1 MLERL
6 VGGPG
11 VSVVFAGNF
20 DPAKDHVLSALVVDG
35 VLSLVNGGVVCR
47 ELKDARGPGIWYCS
61 KTSRTC

>member
-20 DPAKDHVLSALVVDG
+20 VPENDQLLSALVVDC
-35 VLSLVNGGVVCR
+35 VVSLVNGGVVCR
-47 ELKDARGPGIWYCS
+47 ELKDARGP
-61 KTSRTC
+61 